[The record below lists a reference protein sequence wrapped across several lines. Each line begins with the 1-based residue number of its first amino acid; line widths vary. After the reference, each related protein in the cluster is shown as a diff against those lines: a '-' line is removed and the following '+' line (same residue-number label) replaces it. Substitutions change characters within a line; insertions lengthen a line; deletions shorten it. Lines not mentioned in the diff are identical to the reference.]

1 MPIALDGGQ
10 AISLGGARGGSW
22 YSFFFVVPPFWIVFL
37 DCFFLAFFFFS
48 FCPGGKKK
56 RVTTSRRGHPLDWL
70 LAPIKGNRHC
80 LKLWLGSPCWILGV
94 LVAAWQQA
102 TQQTVDFESKWYQ
115 RAAAIR
121 EKHKVSLSFKPCAVY
136 CCLFCL
142 LYFYCYCF
150 LFLFFLFPFFCLF
163 FFIILIMFHF
173 PMNEGL
179 STS

>member
-22 YSFFFVVPPFWIVFL
+22 FWVFFV
-37 DCFFLAFFFFS
+37 FFIFFS
-48 FCPGGKKK
+48 SRFFEKKQSKKGVPQKK
-56 RVTTSRRGHPLDWL
+56 RVPRAAAGTPYRLIAWP
-70 LAPIKGNRHC
+70 PIKGNRHC
-80 LKLWLGSPCWILGV
+80 LKLWLGSLCWILGV

-115 RAAAIR
+115 QVAAIR

-142 LYFYCYCF
+142 LYFYCFCF
-150 LFLFFLFPFFCLF
+150 VFCLF
-163 FFIILIMFHF
+163 FWFVFFFVFFFVCFFCLLFIF
-173 PMNEGL
+173 
-179 STS
+179 